1 MGRTKRRYQGELLRF
16 RKTLKRPLRNILA
29 TMPEGFSE
37 ELFLSEFKLLYS
49 YFWDDI
55 CSKAKEYNR
64 KDKGRKKD
72 YLKYISSQN
81 LSVICDLL
89 LYPLFIMRDYTINLR
104 SQRRSEL
111 SLGKIYLNRVYASKK
126 TEKIK

>member
-64 KDKGRKKD
+64 MDKGRKKG
-72 YLKYISSQN
+72 L
-81 LSVICDLL
+81 
-89 LYPLFIMRDYTINLR
+89 P
-104 SQRRSEL
+104 
-111 SLGKIYLNRVYASKK
+111 KIYFFPKPISYLRFIALPIIHNERLYNQIKKPEKERVEFRENLLEQSLCKQK